1 MTCLYAAKLAYFIA
15 LSKCLSHWH
24 GAGIGEWISF
34 DCLITRT
41 LGEPMG
47 IERRRYAK
55 QSGPEDSQLQAACA
69 EALRSVFVEKQT
81 LDRAVTVVLR
91 SRRGWDAETRGSFV
105 AAIHALVRS
114 WRNVWTSAGFP
125 DEIFLSPLACTKP
138 RIEKIC
144 SLFAGKRVPR
154 RGANMPDWLNAVG
167 RREIGDA
174 WLAVR
179 AALDEPAELFLRVNT
194 LRAQPAAVL
203 ESLRNTP
210 HACESAGFPGA
221 LRITGRRDIYDTKA
235 FKDGWVEVQDANS
248 QQVAPFLDVQPSMRV
263 IDSCAGAGGKSLH
276 LAALMRNKGRIV
288 SLDIAGWKLEELRR
302 RAARAGADTIET
314 HIISDAK
321 STKRFRG
328 TADRVLLDVPCSG
341 LGVVRRNP
349 DIKWKLSMEEL
360 ERLRAL
366 QFQLLRDYSQFVK
379 KGGKLVY
386 ATCSV
391 LPSEGER
398 QVDAF
403 LAENPEWRLEAERRL
418 HPSENGGDGFYMARL
433 AM

>member
-1 MTCLYAAKLAYFIA
+1 MTCLYAAKLAYFTA
-15 LSKCLSHWH
+15 LSKCLSLQP
-24 GAGIGEWISF
+24 GCERAGRISF
-34 DCLITRT
+34 DCSAPRT
-41 LGEPMG
+41 LGERMG
-47 IERRRYAK
+47 IERRKHAK
-55 QSGPEDSQLQAACA
+55 RSGPEDSQLQAACA
-69 EALRSVFVEKQT
+69 EALHSVFVEKQT
-81 LDRAVTVVLR
+81 LDRAVTAVLR
-91 SRRGWDAETRGSFV
+91 SRRGWDVETRGSFV
-105 AAIHALVRS
+105 ASIHALVRS

-125 DEIFLSPLACTKP
+125 DEIFLSSLACTKP
-138 RIEKIC
+138 RLEKIC
-144 SLFAGKRVPR
+144 SLFAGKRIPR

-167 RREIGDA
+167 RREIGDG

-179 AALDEPAELFLRVNT
+179 AALDEPAELFVRVNT
-194 LRAQPAAVL
+194 LRAQPSAVL

-210 HACESAGFPGA
+210 HACEPAGLTGA
-221 LRITGRRDIYDTKA
+221 LLVTGRRDIYDTKA
-235 FKDGWVEVQDANS
+235 FKDGWVEVQDVNS
-248 QQVAPFLDVQPSMRV
+248 QQVAPFLDVQPGMRV

-288 SLDIAGWKLEELRR
+288 SLDVAGWKLDELRR

-314 HIISDAK
+314 HIVSDAK

-328 TADRVLLDVPCSG
+328 TADRLLLDVPCSG

-349 DIKWKLSMEEL
+349 DIKWKLSMDEL

-391 LPSEGER
+391 LPSEGEQ

-403 LAENPEWRLEAERRL
+403 LAGNPEWKLEAERRL
-418 HPSENGGDGFYMARL
+418 HPGENGGDGFYMARL